1 MRHLPISRKSTNLR
15 CSIDSDYLNRIS
27 NLAPASSANS
37 FPSVVQVVLSRID
50 YPVSG
55 MKSPVLSVLPLPFN
69 SVSLPYDG
77 KRFPQDEFEGLSS
90 LAPSDGA

>member
-1 MRHLPISRKSTNLR
+1 MRRLPISRKSTNPR
-15 CSIDSDYLNRIS
+15 CSINSDYLNRTR
-27 NLAPASSANS
+27 NLASAGSTNS
-37 FPSVVQVVLSRID
+37 FPSVIQVALSRID

-55 MKSPVLSVLPLPFN
+55 MKSPVLSVLPLSFN

-77 KRFPQDEFEGLSS
+77 KRFPQDEFEGLPS